1 MKRGRG
7 VACGI
12 YEAMSYAAV
21 VADVEV
27 HAATGQA
34 RLPKLWCAR
43 DCGHVI
49 NPNQVRA
56 QCEGNLVLVHV
67 IALMEQLPVAASSVT
82 TTAFAHLRI
91 CRFQARPACRRWGL
105 CWWTARSRS
114 PTLGKLPSWPRR
126 SHRAYRQLD
135 DRRQARCEKS
145 LHEPINRIRPR

>member
-1 MKRGRG
+1 MKRGRS

-21 VADVEV
+21 AADVEV

-82 TTAFAHLRI
+82 TTAFAHSPIPSPPGVPAMGVVLVDGAQPLTDARETAIVAAAVASRI
-91 CRFQARPACRRWGL
+91 PSAR
-105 CWWTARSRS
+105 
-114 PTLGKLPSWPRR
+114 
-126 SHRAYRQLD
+126 
-135 DRRQARCEKS
+135 
-145 LHEPINRIRPR
+145 